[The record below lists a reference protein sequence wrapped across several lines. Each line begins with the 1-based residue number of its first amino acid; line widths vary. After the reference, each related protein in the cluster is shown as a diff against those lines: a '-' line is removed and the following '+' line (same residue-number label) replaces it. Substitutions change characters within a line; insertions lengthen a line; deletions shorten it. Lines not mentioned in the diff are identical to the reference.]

1 MSKQPAWIDPIVEEI
16 RKHSDEY
23 AAQFD
28 YDLEAI
34 FLDLRRRQEEE
45 GGEVVSF
52 SRKESSE
59 RQDSRPGRKGR

>member
-1 MSKQPAWIDPIVEEI
+1 MSREPAWIDPIVEEI
-16 RKHSDEY
+16 RKQSDEY

-59 RQDSRPGRKGR
+59 QHGSLPDRKGR